1 MVIMSNEI
9 SRFVKDLTG
18 MGETILMFDISNLL
32 HRTFYANKTMD
43 DQTAAGLAHHQAL
56 TTLNKY
62 FKIYK
67 PSKVIMTYD
76 RSNWRKTYT
85 KSTECLSGKL
95 YKGNRRKDLTPGE
108 KARYEKFCE
117 HLAEFEELMR
127 VHTSIVCLAKDK
139 LEADDLMAG
148 VVQRYADTGEQVEVV
163 IVSQDK
169 DLMQLLRYDFVRL
182 VDPATGKERDLS
194 EYDMDA
200 DLFMFIKCIRG
211 DSGDNVGSAF
221 PRVRLTRIMKAY
233 TDPYEHEKLMN
244 EEWTNQEGVKFVV
257 KDLFEENKLLM
268 DLNYQPSYVRQLMD
282 DTIEEGFNE
291 PGQYSHFHFLRF
303 CGKYEL
309 KNISNFIDRYR
320 DMLSC

>member
-1 MVIMSNEI
+1 VTTSEI
-9 SRFVKDLTG
+9 NGFVKGLIG

-43 DQTAAGLAHHQAL
+43 DQTAAGLAQHQAL

-62 FKIYK
+62 YKIYN
-67 PSKVIMTYD
+67 PTKVIMTYD
-76 RSNWRKTYT
+76 RSNWRKAYT
-85 KSTECLSGKL
+85 KTDKCLSGKV
-95 YKGNRRKDLTPGE
+95 YKGHRRKDLTPGE

-127 VHTSIVCLAKDK
+127 THTSVICLGKDK

-148 VVQRYADTGEQVEVV
+148 VVQRYAKSGEEVEVI

-169 DLMQLLRYDFVRL
+169 DLMQLLKHDFVRL
-182 VDPATGKERDLS
+182 VDPATGKERNLS
-194 EYDMDA
+194 EYNNDA
-200 DLFMFIKCIRG
+200 DLFLYEKYIRG
-211 DSGDNVGSAF
+211 DTGDNVGSAY
-221 PRVRLTRIMKAY
+221 PRVRKTRIHAAY
-233 TDPYEHEKLMN
+233 NDAYEHEKMMN
-244 EEWTNQEGVKFVV
+244 ETWTNQDGVEFIV

-268 DLNYQPSYVRQLMD
+268 GLDSQPDHIRDLIF
-282 DTIEEGFNE
+282 DTIDEEFE
-291 PGQYSHFHFLRF
+291 DPGKYSHFHFLRF

-309 KNISNFIDRYR
+309 KNISNNIDRYR